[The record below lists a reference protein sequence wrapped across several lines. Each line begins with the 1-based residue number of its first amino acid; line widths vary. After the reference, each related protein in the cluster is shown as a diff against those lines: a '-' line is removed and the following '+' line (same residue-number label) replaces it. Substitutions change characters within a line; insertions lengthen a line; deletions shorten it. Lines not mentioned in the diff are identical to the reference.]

1 MESNKKFSRRKALKS
16 FFGLGMLPFIP
27 FRSFASQEECI
38 TTDDIEG
45 PFFIEGAPNISVIA
59 PFTEGV
65 ARMYITGT
73 IYAKDCT
80 SPIPNAL
87 IDVWQANDEGGY
99 EDIDYR
105 GKIYS
110 DENGN
115 YSFESIQ
122 PGKYLNGA
130 NFRPSHIHFKVTY
143 LNNPSLVTQLYFE
156 GDTSID
162 IDPWASD
169 PEAADRIIPLA
180 TDDNQNLNG
189 VFDIYLNVESETVGT
204 FDYNRND
211 NKSCV
216 RSIAPN
222 PIVNEFEINFYTSKN
237 GNVKLDICD
246 VSGRLVKTIFEEK
259 LEKGLHKKSFRNL
272 GLKKGIYV
280 IRQFQNNVSTDAK
293 RIFVN

>member
-1 MESNKKFSRRKALKS
+1 
-16 FFGLGMLPFIP
+16 MLPFIP
-27 FRSFASQEECI
+27 FRSFDIEEDCV

-45 PFFIEGAPNISVIA
+45 PFFNGGNFPATSVIA
-59 PFTEGV
+59 PLTEGV

-73 IYAKDCT
+73 IYAKDCI

-87 IDVWQANDEGGY
+87 IEIWQANEEGGY
-99 EDIDYR
+99 EDINYR
-105 GKIYS
+105 GEIYS
-110 DENGN
+110 DVNGN

-122 PGKYLNGA
+122 PGKYLNGT

-222 PIVNEFEINFYTSKN
+222 PLVNEFEINFYTSKN

-293 RIFVN
+293 RIVVN